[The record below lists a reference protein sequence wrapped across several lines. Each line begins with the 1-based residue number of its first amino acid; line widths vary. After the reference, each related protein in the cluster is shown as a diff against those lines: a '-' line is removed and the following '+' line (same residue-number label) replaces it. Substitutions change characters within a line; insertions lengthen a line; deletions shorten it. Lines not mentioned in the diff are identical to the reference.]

1 MNLKEILSQY
11 NDLKKEEIAALIKKE
26 TGIESDDLTNY
37 KFISKKLKIK
47 LNSTERFRLLM
58 VYKATNEYGEDEEEE
73 E

>member
-47 LNSTERFRLLM
+47 LNSTERFRLQM
-58 VYKATNEYGEDEEEE
+58 VYKATNEYGEDEVEEE
-73 E
+73 